1 MRTLALLSIL
11 LFLTGCS
18 TAGDYYKS
26 VDASNAHNVS
36 LAKAH
41 AEAEA
46 VRYQA
51 LMRIAESGDATAKVA
66 ATMAL
71 ALGAGTRQAQAAV
84 AQPQRSEA
92 LEWASILVPGV
103 TQGLSIYYN
112 SKQAI
117 NANNNATRLGINT
130 NQTFGQFASEINDP
144 TIVTQPAPTIVTQPA
159 PTVVRP
165 EVVRPD
171 IVVQPDP
178 TIVDPRDPV
187 IVEPRDPVIV
197 TQPPPTVITQP
208 APVIVN
214 PPPAQVVN
222 PIVVNPPPAQ
232 VVDPVIV
239 QPPVTQ
245 EP

>member
-1 MRTLALLSIL
+1 MKTLITAAALA
-11 LFLTGCS
+11 LTGCS

-46 VRYQA
+46 IRYQA

-71 ALGAGTRQAQAAV
+71 ALGANTRQVQAAV

-112 SKQAI
+112 TKASI
-117 NANNNATRLGINT
+117 NANNNATALGINT
-130 NQTFGQFASEINDP
+130 NQTFGQFASEINTP
-144 TIVTQPAPTIVTQPA
+144 V
-159 PTVVRP
+159 VVRP
-165 EVVRPD
+165 EVVQAPAPE
-171 IVVQPDP
+171 VVVVPP
-178 TIVDPRDPV
+178 TIVRPEVVKPEV
-187 IVEPRDPVIV
+187 V
-197 TQPPPTVITQP
+197 
-208 APVIVN
+208 APEI
-214 PPPAQVVN
+214 VN
-222 PIVVNPPPAQ
+222 PIVVPGGL
-232 VVDPVIV
+232 
-239 QPPVTQ
+239 
-245 EP
+245 

>member
-1 MRTLALLSIL
+1 MGMMKLLITAAALV
-11 LFLTGCS
+11 LTGCS

-71 ALGAGTRQAQAAV
+71 ALGANTRQAQAAV

-112 SKQAI
+112 TKASI
-117 NANNNATRLGINT
+117 NANDNATRLGINT
-130 NQTFGQFASEINDP
+130 NQTFGQFASEINAP
-144 TIVTQPAPTIVTQPA
+144 VVVTQP
-159 PTVVRP
+159 
-165 EVVRPD
+165 
-171 IVVQPDP
+171 
-178 TIVDPRDPV
+178 
-187 IVEPRDPVIV
+187 DPVIV
-197 TQPPPTVITQP
+197 TQP
-208 APVIVN
+208 APVIV
-214 PPPAQVVN
+214 PPTVVN
-222 PIVVNPPPAQ
+222 PVI
-232 VVDPVIV
+232 VDPVIV
-239 QPPVTQ
+239 QPAGA
-245 EP
+245 E

>member
-1 MRTLALLSIL
+1 MKKILIAVGALILA
-11 LFLTGCS
+11 GCS

-26 VDASNAHNVS
+26 VEASNAHNVQ

-112 SKQAI
+112 TKASI

-130 NQTFGQFASEINDP
+130 NATFGQFASEINAP
-144 TIVTQPAPTIVTQPA
+144 VVVTQP
-159 PTVVRP
+159 
-165 EVVRPD
+165 
-171 IVVQPDP
+171 
-178 TIVDPRDPV
+178 
-187 IVEPRDPVIV
+187 DPVIV
-197 TQPPPTVITQP
+197 TQPTPLVVEQP

-214 PPPAQVVN
+214 PVV
-222 PIVVNPPPAQ
+222 
-232 VVDPVIV
+232 V
-239 QPPVTQ
+239 QPEVVIP
-245 EP
+245 

>member
-1 MRTLALLSIL
+1 MMKILITATALA
-11 LFLTGCS
+11 LTGCS

-112 SKQAI
+112 TRATI
-117 NANNNATRLGINT
+117 NASDNASMMGINT
-130 NQTFGQFASEINDP
+130 NATFGKFASEINSP
-144 TIVTQPAPTIVTQPA
+144 VVVTQPAPVVVTQP
-159 PTVVRP
+159 
-165 EVVRPD
+165 
-171 IVVQPDP
+171 Q
-178 TIVDPRDPV
+178 PV
-187 IVEPRDPVIV
+187 IV
-197 TQPPPTVITQP
+197 PP
-208 APVIVN
+208 AIVN
-214 PPPAQVVN
+214 PV
-222 PIVVNPPPAQ
+222 

-239 QPPVTQ
+239 QQQPAVQ
-245 EP
+245 

>member
-1 MRTLALLSIL
+1 MKTLITAAALA
-11 LFLTGCS
+11 LTGCS

-46 VRYQA
+46 IRYQA

-71 ALGAGTRQAQAAV
+71 ALGANTRQVQAAV

-112 SKQAI
+112 TKASI
-117 NANNNATRLGINT
+117 NANNNATALGLNT
-130 NQTFGQFASEINDP
+130 NTTFGQFASEINDP
-144 TIVTQPAPTIVTQPA
+144 TIVTQPAP
-159 PTVVRP
+159 VV
-165 EVVRPD
+165 V
-171 IVVQPDP
+171 
-178 TIVDPRDPV
+178 
-187 IVEPRDPVIV
+187 
-197 TQPPPTVITQP
+197 TQP
-208 APVIVN
+208 APVIVEQ
-214 PPPAQVVN
+214 P
-222 PIVVNPPPAQ
+222 
-232 VVDPVIV
+232 DPVIV
-239 QPPVTQ
+239 KPEVVNPVVV
-245 EP
+245 PGGL

>member
-1 MRTLALLSIL
+1 MKILITATALV
-11 LFLTGCS
+11 LTGCS

-26 VDASNAHNVS
+26 VDASNAHNVQ

-46 VRYQA
+46 IRYQA

-71 ALGAGTRQAQAAV
+71 ALGANTRQAQAAV

-117 NANNNATRLGINT
+117 SANNNATRLGLDT
-130 NQTFGQFASEINDP
+130 NATFGQFAGEINAP
-144 TIVTQPAPTIVTQPA
+144 VVVQAPTPEVVIVP

-165 EVVRPD
+165 EVVKPE
-171 IVVQPDP
+171 VVTP
-178 TIVDPRDPV
+178 
-187 IVEPRDPVIV
+187 E
-197 TQPPPTVITQP
+197 
-208 APVIVN
+208 IVN
-214 PPPAQVVN
+214 PVVV
-222 PIVVNPPPAQ
+222 PGGL
-232 VVDPVIV
+232 
-239 QPPVTQ
+239 
-245 EP
+245 

>member
-1 MRTLALLSIL
+1 MMKLLIAVTALA
-11 LFLTGCS
+11 LTGCS

-112 SKQAI
+112 TKASI
-117 NANNNATRLGINT
+117 NANDNATALGMNT
-130 NQTFGQFASEINDP
+130 NQTFGHFASEINAPVVVTQPEP
-144 TIVTQPAPTIVTQPA
+144 TIVTQPAP
-159 PTVVRP
+159 
-165 EVVRPD
+165 
-171 IVVQPDP
+171 
-178 TIVDPRDPV
+178 V
-187 IVEPRDPVIV
+187 IV
-197 TQPPPTVITQP
+197 TQP
-208 APVIVN
+208 APVIVD
-214 PPPAQVVN
+214 PV
-222 PIVVNPPPAQ
+222 

-239 QPPVTQ
+239 QSGAQ
-245 EP
+245 

>member
-1 MRTLALLSIL
+1 MKTLILTAMALV
-11 LFLTGCS
+11 LTGCS

-26 VDASNAHNVS
+26 VDASNAHNVQ

-46 VRYQA
+46 IRYQA

-112 SKQAI
+112 AKASI
-117 NANNNATRLGINT
+117 NANNNATALGINT
-130 NQTFGQFASEINDP
+130 NATFGQFASEIN
-144 TIVTQPAPTIVTQPA
+144 APV
-159 PTVVRP
+159 VVRP
-165 EVVRPD
+165 EVVQTPAPEVV
-171 IVVQPDP
+171 IVPP
-178 TIVDPRDPV
+178 TIVRPEVVKPEV
-187 IVEPRDPVIV
+187 VKPEVV
-197 TQPPPTVITQP
+197 TPE
-208 APVIVN
+208 IVN
-214 PPPAQVVN
+214 PVVV
-222 PIVVNPPPAQ
+222 PGGL
-232 VVDPVIV
+232 
-239 QPPVTQ
+239 
-245 EP
+245 

>member
-1 MRTLALLSIL
+1 MKILILTGALA
-11 LFLTGCS
+11 LTGCS

-26 VDASNAHNVS
+26 VDASNQHNVQ

-46 VRYQA
+46 IRYQA

-71 ALGAGTRQAQAAV
+71 ALGANTRQAQAAV

-117 NANNNATRLGINT
+117 NANNNATALGINT
-130 NQTFGQFASEINDP
+130 NATFGQFASEINAP
-144 TIVTQPAPTIVTQPA
+144 VVVRPEVVQAPAPEVVVVP

-165 EVVRPD
+165 EVVMPE
-171 IVVQPDP
+171 I
-178 TIVDPRDPV
+178 
-187 IVEPRDPVIV
+187 
-197 TQPPPTVITQP
+197 
-208 APVIVN
+208 
-214 PPPAQVVN
+214 VN
-222 PIVVNPPPAQ
+222 PIVVPGGL
-232 VVDPVIV
+232 
-239 QPPVTQ
+239 
-245 EP
+245 

>member
-1 MRTLALLSIL
+1 MRTLGLLSIL
-11 LFLTGCS
+11 LLLAGCS

-46 VRYQA
+46 IRYQA

-112 SKQAI
+112 AKASI
-117 NANNNATRLGINT
+117 NANNNATALGINT
-130 NQTFGQFASEINDP
+130 NATFGQFASEINDP
-144 TIVTQPAPTIVTQPA
+144 VVVQAPAPEVVIVPPTI
-159 PTVVRP
+159 VRP
-165 EVVRPD
+165 EVVKPE
-171 IVVQPDP
+171 VVTP
-178 TIVDPRDPV
+178 
-187 IVEPRDPVIV
+187 E
-197 TQPPPTVITQP
+197 
-208 APVIVN
+208 IVN
-214 PPPAQVVN
+214 PVVV
-222 PIVVNPPPAQ
+222 PGGL
-232 VVDPVIV
+232 
-239 QPPVTQ
+239 
-245 EP
+245 

>member
-1 MRTLALLSIL
+1 MKKILIVAGALILA
-11 LFLTGCS
+11 GCS

-26 VDASNAHNVS
+26 VEASNAHNVQ

-112 SKQAI
+112 TKASI

-130 NQTFGQFASEINDP
+130 NATFGQFASEINAP
-144 TIVTQPAPTIVTQPA
+144 VVVTQP
-159 PTVVRP
+159 
-165 EVVRPD
+165 
-171 IVVQPDP
+171 
-178 TIVDPRDPV
+178 
-187 IVEPRDPVIV
+187 DPVIV
-197 TQPPPTVITQP
+197 TQPTPLVVEQP

-214 PPPAQVVN
+214 PVV
-222 PIVVNPPPAQ
+222 
-232 VVDPVIV
+232 V
-239 QPPVTQ
+239 QPEVVIP
-245 EP
+245 

>member
-1 MRTLALLSIL
+1 MKILITATALV
-11 LFLTGCS
+11 LTGCS

-26 VDASNAHNVS
+26 VDASNVHNVS

-46 VRYQA
+46 IRYQA

-112 SKQAI
+112 AKASI
-117 NANNNATRLGINT
+117 NANNNATALGLNT
-130 NQTFGQFASEINDP
+130 NQTFGKFASEINSP
-144 TIVTQPAPTIVTQPA
+144 VVVTQPDPVVVTQPQ
-159 PTVVRP
+159 PLIVKP
-165 EVVRPD
+165 EVVN
-171 IVVQPDP
+171 
-178 TIVDPRDPV
+178 PV
-187 IVEPRDPVIV
+187 
-197 TQPPPTVITQP
+197 
-208 APVIVN
+208 
-214 PPPAQVVN
+214 
-222 PIVVNPPPAQ
+222 

-239 QPPVTQ
+239 QPTSQ
-245 EP
+245 Q

>member
-1 MRTLALLSIL
+1 MMKILITATALA
-11 LFLTGCS
+11 LTGCS

-26 VDASNAHNVS
+26 VDASNAHNVQ

-46 VRYQA
+46 IRYQA

-112 SKQAI
+112 TNASI

-130 NQTFGQFASEINDP
+130 NATFGQFAAEIN
-144 TIVTQPAPTIVTQPA
+144 APV
-159 PTVVRP
+159 VVRP
-165 EVVRPD
+165 EVVQAPAPE
-171 IVVQPDP
+171 VVVVPP
-178 TIVDPRDPV
+178 TIVRPEVVKPEV
-187 IVEPRDPVIV
+187 V
-197 TQPPPTVITQP
+197 TPE
-208 APVIVN
+208 IVN
-214 PPPAQVVN
+214 PIAVPGGL
-222 PIVVNPPPAQ
+222 
-232 VVDPVIV
+232 
-239 QPPVTQ
+239 
-245 EP
+245 

>member
-1 MRTLALLSIL
+1 MKTLIAVAALVLA
-11 LFLTGCS
+11 GCS

-26 VDASNAHNVS
+26 VDASNQHNVA

-71 ALGAGTRQAQAAV
+71 ALGAGTRQAPAAV

-112 SKQAI
+112 TKTNI
-117 NANNNATRLGINT
+117 NANDNATALGINT
-130 NQTFGQFASEINDP
+130 NQTFGQFASEINAP
-144 TIVTQPAPTIVTQPA
+144 VVVTQP
-159 PTVVRP
+159 
-165 EVVRPD
+165 
-171 IVVQPDP
+171 
-178 TIVDPRDPV
+178 DPV
-187 IVEPRDPVIV
+187 MRASLRTTFDAEPRKRIR
-197 TQPPPTVITQP
+197 
-208 APVIVN
+208 
-214 PPPAQVVN
+214 
-222 PIVVNPPPAQ
+222 
-232 VVDPVIV
+232 
-239 QPPVTQ
+239 
-245 EP
+245 